1 VQEELFFIIIVTL
14 LIYFINNNY
23 VLFQYLVAVDHLP
36 TEFVPQLNPN
46 PETPFNQ
53 NYPFTNLLRNI
64 NCGQNVT
71 VKVWE

>member
-1 VQEELFFIIIVTL
+1 VPPSGGGLKNILLTII
-14 LIYFINNNY
+14 NY
-23 VLFQYLVAVDHLP
+23 VLFQSLNFFSLILVAVDHLA

-53 NYPFTNLLRNI
+53 NYPVTNLLGNI

-71 VKVWE
+71 L

>member
-1 VQEELFFIIIVTL
+1 LPCRRVEVGYEKLCTVSIPKLFS
-14 LIYFINNNY
+14 LI
-23 VLFQYLVAVDHLP
+23 LVAVDHLA
-36 TEFVPQLNPN
+36 TEFVSQLNPN

-53 NYPFTNLLRNI
+53 NYPFTNLLRSI